1 MEPVVST
8 IEIDRPPEEVFAVAT
23 DPTRFPD
30 WQKDVVSVEMEGKG
44 VGAQFTTT
52 RRIGPAK
59 QTIVQ
64 EITQDDPPRHWA
76 ARGIGGYIL
85 ANGTIT
91 VDSLDE
97 GRRSRVTFSLDFDA
111 RGSARA
117 LLPMIGAMT
126 RSSAPK
132 SYRHL
137 KELLERGSA
146 V

>member
-1 MEPVVST
+1 MQPIVST
-8 IEIDRPPEEVFAVAT
+8 IEIARPPDEVFAFAT
-23 DPTRFPD
+23 DPTRFPE
-30 WQKDVVSVEMEGKG
+30 WQKDVVSVEMEGQG
-44 VGAQFTTT
+44 IGAQFTTT
-52 RRIGPAK
+52 RQIGPAK

-64 EITQDDPPRHWA
+64 KITQSDPPRHWA

-91 VDSLDE
+91 VESLDE

-111 RGSARA
+111 RGPARA
-117 LLPMIGAMT
+117 FLPMVRAMT
-126 RSSAPK
+126 RSAAPK

-137 KELLERGSA
+137 KELLERESA

>member
-1 MEPVVST
+1 MEPIVST
-8 IEIDRPPEEVFAVAT
+8 IEIDRPPDEVFAVAT

-59 QTIVQ
+59 QMIVQ
-64 EITQDDPPRHWA
+64 EITQADPPRHWA

-91 VDSLDE
+91 IDPLDE
-97 GRRSRVTFSLDFDA
+97 GRRSRVTISLDFDA
-111 RGSARA
+111 RGPARA
-117 LLPMIGAMT
+117 FLPMVVAMT
-126 RSSAPK
+126 RSAAPK

-137 KELLERGSA
+137 KELLERESA